1 MKPKRKFSYCKFV
14 LRKEGRST
22 AGSIPAESVGNVY
35 ASLPVTDRLVAK
47 LAQDS
52 LTVLVVVHR
61 RFFQPVLSF
70 TLLQHLVVS

>member
-35 ASLPVTDRLVAK
+35 ASVPVRDRLVAK

-52 LTVLVVVHR
+52 LTVLGPQEV
-61 RFFQPVLSF
+61 FQPVLSF
-70 TLLQHLVVS
+70 TVLQHLVVS